1 MWSRSRLNSLILVCG
16 VMIFL
21 ISFYYVGLVAIP
33 LGLETEVPL
42 VIIIGILAGI
52 NLLGAFG
59 RKRGMDE
66 IVTYSPRRV
75 ISAFFI
81 GAISIIVIITLVLVG
96 GVTGIHP
103 PGMDPAVPFLFVI
116 PPLAWLFVV
125 VVVVEEAL
133 LLLKL
138 DKSIR

>member
-1 MWSRSRLNSLILVCG
+1 
-16 VMIFL
+16 MIFL

-42 VIIIGILAGI
+42 VIIIGVLAGI
-52 NLLGAFG
+52 ILLGAFE

-75 ISAFFI
+75 IFAFFI
-81 GAISIIVIITLVLVG
+81 GAISIIVIILLILA
-96 GVTGIHP
+96 GIHP

-125 VVVVEEAL
+125 AVVVEEAI

-138 DKSIR
+138 DKSTR

>member
-21 ISFYYVGLVAIP
+21 ISFNYVGLVAIP
-33 LGLETEVPL
+33 LGLETEVPF

-66 IVTYSPRRV
+66 ITANKFRRV
-75 ISAFFI
+75 NSAISM
-81 GAISIIVIITLVLVG
+81 GAIAIIVIILLILA
-96 GVTGIHP
+96 GIHP

-125 VVVVEEAL
+125 VVVVEETL
-133 LLLKL
+133 LFLKL

>member
-21 ISFYYVGLVAIP
+21 VAYYVGLVAIP

-42 VIIIGILAGI
+42 IIIVGVLAGI

-59 RKRGMDE
+59 RKRGMGE
-66 IVTYSPRRV
+66 IVTYSPKRV

-81 GAISIIVIITLVLVG
+81 GAIAIIVIITLILA
-96 GVTGIHP
+96 GVHP
-103 PGMDPAVPFLFVI
+103 PGMDPEVPFLFVI

-125 VVVVEEAL
+125 AVVVEEAL

-138 DKSIR
+138 DKSIK

>member
-16 VMIFL
+16 FMIFL

-42 VIIIGILAGI
+42 VIIIGVLAGI
-52 NLLGAFG
+52 ILLGAFE

-75 ISAFFI
+75 IFAFFI
-81 GAISIIVIITLVLVG
+81 GAISIIVIILLILA
-96 GVTGIHP
+96 GIHP

-125 VVVVEEAL
+125 AVVVEEAI

-138 DKSIR
+138 DKSTR

>member
-21 ISFYYVGLVAIP
+21 ISFNYVGLVAIP

-66 IVTYSPRRV
+66 IVTYSPRGV

-96 GVTGIHP
+96 VHP

-125 VVVVEEAL
+125 AVVVEEAL

-138 DKSIR
+138 DKSIK

>member
-1 MWSRSRLNSLILVCG
+1 MWSRRRLNSLILVCG

-42 VIIIGILAGI
+42 VIIIGVLAGI
-52 NLLGAFG
+52 ILLGAFE

-75 ISAFFI
+75 IFAFFI
-81 GAISIIVIITLVLVG
+81 GAISIIVIILLILA
-96 GVTGIHP
+96 GIHP

-125 VVVVEEAL
+125 AVVVEEAI

-138 DKSIR
+138 DKSTR

>member
-1 MWSRSRLNSLILVCG
+1 MWSRSRLNSLILVCA

-21 ISFYYVGLVAIP
+21 IAYYIGLVAIP

-42 VIIIGILAGI
+42 VIIIGVLAGI
-52 NLLGAFG
+52 VLLGAFG

-66 IVTYSPRRV
+66 IVTYRSRRV

-81 GAISIIVIITLVLVG
+81 GAIVIIVIITLILA
-96 GVTGIHP
+96 GVHP
-103 PGMDPAVPFLFVI
+103 PGMDPEVPFLFVI
-116 PPLAWLFVV
+116 PPLAWLLVV
-125 VVVVEEAL
+125 AVVVEESL

-138 DKSIR
+138 DKSIK

>member
-33 LGLETEVPL
+33 LSLETEVPL
-42 VIIIGILAGI
+42 VIIIGVLAGI
-52 NLLGAFG
+52 ILLGAFE

-75 ISAFFI
+75 IFAFFI
-81 GAISIIVIITLVLVG
+81 GAISIIVIILLILA
-96 GVTGIHP
+96 GIHP

-125 VVVVEEAL
+125 AVVVEEAI

-138 DKSIR
+138 DKSTR

>member
-1 MWSRSRLNSLILVCG
+1 MWSRSRLNSLILVCA

-21 ISFYYVGLVAIP
+21 ISFNYVGLVAIP

-52 NLLGAFG
+52 ILLGAFG

-66 IVTYSPRRV
+66 IVTYSPRGV

-81 GAISIIVIITLVLVG
+81 GAISIIVIITLVLA
-96 GVTGIHP
+96 GVHP

-116 PPLAWLFVV
+116 PPFAWLFVV
-125 VVVVEEAL
+125 AVVVEEAL

-138 DKSIR
+138 DKSIK

>member
-42 VIIIGILAGI
+42 VIIIGVLAGI
-52 NLLGAFG
+52 ILLGAFE

-75 ISAFFI
+75 IFAFFI
-81 GAISIIVIITLVLVG
+81 GAISIIVIILLILA
-96 GVTGIHP
+96 GIHP

-125 VVVVEEAL
+125 AVVVEEAI

-138 DKSIR
+138 DKSTR